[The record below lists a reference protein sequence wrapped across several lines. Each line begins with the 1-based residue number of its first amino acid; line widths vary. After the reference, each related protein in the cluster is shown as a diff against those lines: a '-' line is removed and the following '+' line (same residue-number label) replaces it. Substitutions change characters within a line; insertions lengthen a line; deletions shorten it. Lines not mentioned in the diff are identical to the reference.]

1 LAAPDWQ
8 REPVWF
14 HGDLLS
20 GNVLVEQGRLSA
32 VIDFGGL
39 AVGDFDS
46 VIFKLWHTADVM
58 RNANESWHPDGVIG
72 LSWLGPYH

>member
-1 LAAPDWQ
+1 LADVIDNGRARAVWGAALEATDWQ

-46 VIFKLWHTADVM
+46 VIVKL
-58 RNANESWHPDGVIG
+58 
-72 LSWLGPYH
+72 

>member
-1 LAAPDWQ
+1 LADVIDNGRARAVWDAALEATDWQ

-46 VIFKLWHTADVM
+46 VIVKL
-58 RNANESWHPDGVIG
+58 
-72 LSWLGPYH
+72 